1 MNATT
6 NYADLNVRKVG
17 GLVSQAL
24 NTDQARASFLVPDM
38 KLPGALEGV

>member
-24 NTDQARASFLVPDM
+24 NTDQARASLVPDM
-38 KLPGALEGV
+38 MLPGALEGV